1 MKGEAKGRAGKT
13 TSRVAAIVAG
23 LKSRFLE
30 GLDPAEVHSIVAAAT
45 LKQFKTNFLITRE
58 GRLCRTFFS
67 HAGLGRASFHDV
79 AQGREGGCALA
90 PAWGGVG
97 RSEFF
102 VKASAVCFEHGGDE
116 E

>member
-1 MKGEAKGRAGKT
+1 MNSQAKVTAGKT
-13 TSRVAAIVAG
+13 SFDVAAIVAG

-45 LKQFKTNFLITRE
+45 LKRYSANSVVIRE
-58 GRLCRTFFS
+58 GDRAEHFF
-67 HAGLGRASFHDV
+67 LMLNWGRASFHDV

-90 PAWGGVG
+90 SARGGDG

-102 VKASAVCFEHGGDE
+102 VKASAVCFEHGGGE